1 MEGPVKRLLPVMLL
15 CAALLPCTCHNNP
28 PVPQGQPDLVVD
40 GRLILVEPSLS
51 RFYPHGSRDGEPLL
65 VYIRLA
71 ASDSAP
77 LPVGLAA
84 TRAWVVCDAD
94 AWETGLTEHAAK
106 RSDYH
111 SAYYAEGGPKWT
123 PGLNAGVTVR
133 IIQSGGGTW
142 DILVRDCVVGAIQQY

>member
-1 MEGPVKRLLPVMLL
+1 MKCLLSIMLL

-40 GRLILVEPSLS
+40 GRQILVEPDLS
-51 RFYPHGSRDGEPLL
+51 RFYPDGSPVGEPLL
-65 VYIRLA
+65 VYIRLS

-84 TRAWVVCDAD
+84 TEAWVASNEDV
-94 AWETGLTEHAAK
+94 WETGLTEHAAK
-106 RSDYH
+106 KTDYH
-111 SAYYAEGGPKWT
+111 SAYYAEGGPGWT
-123 PGLNAGVTVR
+123 PGLTADVTVR

-142 DILVRDCVVGAIQQY
+142 DVLVRDCVVVAIQQY